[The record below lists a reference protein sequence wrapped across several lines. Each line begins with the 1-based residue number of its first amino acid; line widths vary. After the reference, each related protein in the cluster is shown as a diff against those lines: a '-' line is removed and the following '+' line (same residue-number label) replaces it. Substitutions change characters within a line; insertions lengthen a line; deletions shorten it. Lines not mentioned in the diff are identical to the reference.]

1 MLSNERTFIL
11 KIDFTD
17 NSKNFRLIFF
27 PAKTSTWWQR
37 IDSGICILQY
47 FLFKPRFCLSVVKI
61 QWHNAIKDPCIW
73 ESLCIFYSIL
83 WLNIRLIK
91 GALKGFQCSALYSLW
106 CMPDTTERQIFKHI
120 KKKKN
125 WTPAFEY
132 SFLSIKKKRRIKTIH
147 PSELSMYASKS
158 SHKRLK
164 TTEQSPTIESW
175 TAFISLLITGQMEQF
190 TWTGWIKCMF

>member
-1 MLSNERTFIL
+1 MKLYGRKVYLYFGLIKKNLRENSQSLFYKQLLSNERTFIL

-27 PAKTSTWWQR
+27 PAKRSTWWQR

-47 FLFKPRFCLSVVKI
+47 FIFKPRFCLSVVKI
-61 QWHNAIKDPCIW
+61 QWHNAIKDPCIS

-106 CMPDTTERQIFKHI
+106 CMPDTTERQIFKQN
-120 KKKKN
+120 KKKKKLD
-125 WTPAFEY
+125 TC
-132 SFLSIKKKRRIKTIH
+132 LRI
-147 PSELSMYASKS
+147 
-158 SHKRLK
+158 
-164 TTEQSPTIESW
+164 
-175 TAFISLLITGQMEQF
+175 
-190 TWTGWIKCMF
+190 